1 MDKIKCINKRKREIM
16 KRNMITLLL
25 TLNFLFAYNYD
36 VGEIISDSHQNVT
49 QSTCY
54 SGNEYTTGE
63 SWKLADWN
71 GAINGGHHTV
81 IFIEMSATW

>member
-1 MDKIKCINKRKREIM
+1 MIKYITTISAA
-16 KRNMITLLL
+16 ITLA
-25 TLNFLFAYNYD
+25 FASVYD
-36 VGEIISDSHQNVT
+36 VGDYVSSTHQNIT

-54 SGNEYTTGE
+54 GGNDYNAGD

-71 GAINGGHHTV
+71 GATNGGHHTV

>member
-1 MDKIKCINKRKREIM
+1 MIKYIFTIS
-16 KRNMITLLL
+16 IAIG
-25 TLNFLFAYNYD
+25 FSFAYNYD

-54 SGNEYTTGE
+54 SGNEYTTGD

>member
-1 MDKIKCINKRKREIM
+1 MIKYIIVFSTA
-16 KRNMITLLL
+16 IGL
-25 TLNFLFAYNYD
+25 TFASVYD
-36 VGEIISDSHQNVT
+36 VGDYVSTTHQNIT

-54 SGNEYTTGE
+54 AGNEYDTGD

-71 GAINGGHHTV
+71 GATNGGNHTV